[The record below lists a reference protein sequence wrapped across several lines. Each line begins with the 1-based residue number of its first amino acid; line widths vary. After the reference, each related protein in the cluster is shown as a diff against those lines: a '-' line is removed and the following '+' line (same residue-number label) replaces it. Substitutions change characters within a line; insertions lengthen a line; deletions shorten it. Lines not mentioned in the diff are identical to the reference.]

1 MNNHEKLML
10 AISGV
15 LDVSVDLINDDSDQ
29 DSLPGWDSLAMVNL
43 VMELET
49 IFNVSFDL
57 LEIAEFKSV
66 RIIKLFLEDKGVLF

>member
-1 MNNHEKLML
+1 MNNHEKLIL
-10 AISGV
+10 AISDV
-15 LDVSVDLINDDSDQ
+15 LNIPVDIINDDSDK

-49 IFNVSFDL
+49 IFDISFDL

-66 RIIKLFLEDKGVLF
+66 RIIKLFLEDKGVSF

>member
-1 MNNHEKLML
+1 MNNHEKLIL
-10 AISGV
+10 AISDV
-15 LDVSVDLINDDSDQ
+15 LNLPVDIINDDSDK

-49 IFNVSFDL
+49 IFDISFDL

-66 RIIKLFLEDKGVLF
+66 RIIKLFLEEKGVSF